1 MVDVG
6 GRPTKYKPE
15 YDKLAYD
22 YSLLG
27 ATDVIMA
34 GYFDVCESTFN
45 NWKIEHPSFLESLK
59 KGKAEA
65 DVVIAKSL
73 YKRAQGFQYDEIT
86 SENGVETKRVTKMV
100 TADPTSMIFWLKNR
114 QPAAWRDKQEVQV
127 DAHNVN
133 ENITTIADMIMKPVP
148 NREIPCEDE

>member
-1 MVDVG
+1 MGELG
-6 GRPTKYKPE
+6 GRPSKYKPE

-27 ATDVIMA
+27 ATDAIMA
-34 GYFDVCESTFN
+34 GYFDVCEATFN

-65 DVVIAKSL
+65 DVVVAKSL

-86 SENGVETKRVTKMV
+86 CENGVETKRVTKMV

-133 ENITTIADMIMKPVP
+133 ENISSLADLLNKPVKD
-148 NREIPCEDE
+148 REIPSDD